1 MDKNLKDLI
10 KNENK
15 NKYYSFVRTITYT
28 FGFYIKYI
36 DSTFCIS
43 FCFVKKI
50 SFISWKTLSRIIIR
64 PCFWNYEFSHGAS
77 V

>member
-28 FGFYIKYI
+28 FGFYIKYV

-43 FCFVKKI
+43 FCFVKKN
-50 SFISWKTLSRIIIR
+50 FL
-64 PCFWNYEFSHGAS
+64 Y
-77 V
+77 